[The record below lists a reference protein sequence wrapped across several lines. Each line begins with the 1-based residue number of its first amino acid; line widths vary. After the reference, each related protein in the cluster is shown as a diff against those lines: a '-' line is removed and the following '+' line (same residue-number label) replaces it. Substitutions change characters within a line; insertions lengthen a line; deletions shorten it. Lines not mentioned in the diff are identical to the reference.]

1 MNNKEYSL
9 TMKRLLILTLS
20 AINLCCGFA
29 QNNVK
34 DLLKA
39 MPDSIIPYLNN
50 NQKAEL
56 SKFSNAHDS
65 LKVKNMLSG
74 ETSIDSIN
82 SSFARIKLTR
92 FTDIQVKLL
101 PMNDSTA
108 IICAIKTYRKPV
120 PDSNIKFYTTDWK
133 EIKDTFGLP
142 VTSNVDVML
151 DLLTERP
158 DTMSTTRYNKLRNEL
173 EPVIIETAF
182 TGTEP
187 TITYKLSLPLLNKEE
202 KTELKSII
210 KQKSFKW
217 NSRTFNKN

>member
-1 MNNKEYSL
+1 
-9 TMKRLLILTLS
+9 MKRLLILTLS

-29 QNNVK
+29 QKNIT
-34 DLLKA
+34 DLLKT

-65 LKVKNMLSG
+65 LKVKNMLGG
-74 ETSIDSIN
+74 ETSIDSLSN
-82 SSFARIKLTR
+82 SFVRIKLNDD
-92 FTDIQVKLL
+92 TDMQLKLL
-101 PMNDSTA
+101 PLKDSTM

-120 PDSNIKFYTTDWK
+120 PDSSIKFYTTDW
-133 EIKDTFGLP
+133 ERIKDTFGLP
-142 VTSNVDVML
+142 TMSNVDAIL

-158 DTMSTTRYNKLRNEL
+158 DTMSTTRYNELRNEL
-173 EPVIIETAF
+173 EPVIIEATF

-202 KTELKSII
+202 MQGVKAIL

-217 NSRTFNKN
+217 NNKTFNKD